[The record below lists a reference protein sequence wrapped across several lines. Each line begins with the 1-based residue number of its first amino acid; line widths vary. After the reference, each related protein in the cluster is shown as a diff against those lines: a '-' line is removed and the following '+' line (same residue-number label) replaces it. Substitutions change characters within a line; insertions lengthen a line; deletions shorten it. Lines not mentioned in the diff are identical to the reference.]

1 MRLCVVR
8 AVTLSFVLLRMFQLY
23 SCFMSVVLLCS
34 FPDPVF
40 FFPYNL
46 FFFCVSTVRF
56 SVCNLNLCIC
66 NLNLCFV
73 VFVVCRPEA
82 REIMYVY
89 VACMNH

>member
-23 SCFMSVVLLCS
+23 SCFMPVVLLCS
-34 FPDPVF
+34 FSDPVF
-40 FFPYNL
+40 FSCNL
-46 FFFCVSTVRF
+46 FLLCVPTVRF
-56 SVCNLNLCIC
+56 SVCNLNLFHC